1 MLSLLN
7 NHYSPRLEIV
17 YDQEINRGYL
27 LIPKNAS
34 TSMRASAERNP
45 KRFLHLFN
53 EDAQKFLESKNIS
66 VLTVFVRDP
75 IERFLSGLN
84 TQRKLYGF
92 VLESVL
98 KCWESSE
105 TVDFFDSHT
114 APQFLFLLRSTLFSD
129 FQFDILGL
137 EKVNEI
143 YPQEE
148 LFNVSRSKKIK
159 WDQISKKLQERIVF
173 FYTEDIV
180 LHNQF
185 LNRTATLKEIISQ
198 IAKEKVFVENYR
210 QSCQVLTYL

>member
-34 TSMRASAERNP
+34 TSMRASADKNP
-45 KRFLHLFN
+45 NRFIHLFN

-84 TQRKLYGF
+84 QQRKVYGI
-92 VLESVL
+92 VLESTL
-98 KCWESSE
+98 KVWESSE

-114 APQFLFLLRSTLFSD
+114 VPQFSFLLRSTAFSA
-129 FQFDILGL
+129 FKFDILSM
-137 EKVNEI
+137 EKINEI
-143 YPQEE
+143 YPQEKPR
-148 LFNVSRSKKIK
+148 NVSEEKIK
-159 WDQISKKLQERIVF
+159 WNQFSKKLQERIVF

-185 LNRTATLKEIISQ
+185 LNNTATIKEIISQ
-198 IAKEKVFVENYR
+198 IAKEKNFVENYR
-210 QSCQVLTYL
+210 RFCQTLTYL

>member
-1 MLSLLN
+1 
-7 NHYSPRLEIV
+7 V

-34 TSMRASAERNP
+34 TSMRASADKNP
-45 KRFLHLFN
+45 NRFIHLIDI
-53 EDAQKFLESKNIS
+53 DAQKFLESKNIS

-84 TQRKLYGF
+84 TQRRQYGF

-98 KCWESSE
+98 KVWELLE

-114 APQFLFLLRSTLFSD
+114 APQFSFLLRSTHFSD
-129 FQFDILGL
+129 FEFDILGL

-148 LFNVSRSKKIK
+148 LFNISRSKKPK

>member
-7 NHYSPRLEIV
+7 NHCSPRLEIV

-34 TSMRASAERNP
+34 TSLRAFADKNP
-45 KRFLHLFN
+45 NRFIQLNDL
-53 EDAQKFLESKNIS
+53 DAKKFLESKNIS

-84 TQRKLYGF
+84 EQRKLYGI
-92 VLESVL
+92 VLESTL
-98 KCWESSE
+98 KVWESLE
-105 TVDFFDSHT
+105 TVDFFDAHT
-114 APQFLFLLRSTLFSD
+114 APQFSFLLRSTHFSN

-137 EKVNEI
+137 EKMNEI

-148 LFNVSRSKKIK
+148 LFNVSGSKKTK
-159 WDQISKKLQERIVF
+159 WDQFSKKLQERIVF

-198 IAKEKVFVENYR
+198 IAKEKIFVENYR